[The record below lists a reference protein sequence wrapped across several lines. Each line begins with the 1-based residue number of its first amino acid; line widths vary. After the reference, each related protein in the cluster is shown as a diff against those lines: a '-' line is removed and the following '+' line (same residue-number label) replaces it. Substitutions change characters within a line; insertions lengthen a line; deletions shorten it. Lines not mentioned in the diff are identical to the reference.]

1 MHVIS
6 LFVMS
11 LNSSD
16 KNLFPPENTLE
27 YRWLPMKSKMIH
39 AAPRKKCAENK
50 YVLNSESISTL
61 YGNKHICLLHA

>member
-1 MHVIS
+1 MHVVS
-6 LFVMS
+6 LFIMS

-27 YRWLPMKSKMIH
+27 YRWLPMKSKHDTCSSKEEM
-39 AAPRKKCAENK
+39 CK